1 MKQLSGYLKPYRK
14 ESFAAPLFKLLEAL
28 MDLLVPLVVAAVIN
42 RGIGLADTAFVIRCV
57 LFLIL
62 LAALGMGFS
71 FTAQWMAARA
81 SVGFSADLRQSLFDH
96 IQTLSYAQFDSIGTD
111 TLITRMTSDI
121 NQVQNGVN
129 LSLRLLLRSPFIV
142 FGAMIMAFT
151 IDVDCAMIFVAV
163 IVALSLVVFG
173 IMAAS
178 IPLYAK
184 AQEAL
189 DRLLTVTREN
199 LTGVRVIRAFGR
211 EEAETEEFDRRN
223 RALTGMNEQVGR
235 LSALMNPATY
245 VLINLATVVLI
256 RRGALTVSLGGLTQG
271 EVVALYNYMAQIVVE
286 LIKLASLIITINRSL
301 ACASRIGGILEIRP
315 DMEWTGQGQTFGLEE
330 NVPAVVFDHV
340 TFRYEGSAE
349 PAVEDIDFC
358 VGKGETVGI
367 IGATGSG
374 KSTVANLIARFY
386 DVTEGAVRV
395 GGRDVRTWSRDDL
408 LSLIG
413 IVPQKTR
420 LFAGTIRDNLKLG
433 NEKASDEEVMKAV
446 ETAQALEV
454 VQGREQ
460 GLDAMI
466 EQNGRNLSGGQKQR
480 LAIARA
486 LVKKPSI
493 LILDDSASALDM
505 ATDQRLRK
513 AIAGLPGRLTVFIIS
528 QRTSSV
534 RGADQILVMDDGR
547 LVGAADHETLL
558 ETCPV
563 YREIYESQY
572 PGEEVSA

>member
-223 RALTGMNEQVGR
+223 KALTGMNEQVGR

-301 ACASRIGGILEIRP
+301 ACASRIEGILEIRP
-315 DMEWTGQGQTFGLEE
+315 DMEWTGQGQTFELEE
-330 NVPAVVFDHV
+330 NVPAVAFDHV

-386 DVTEGAVRV
+386 DVTEGAVRI
-395 GGRDVRTWSRDDL
+395 GGRDVRTWSREDL

-513 AIAGLPGRLTVFIIS
+513 AIAGLPDRLTVFIIS

>member
-223 RALTGMNEQVGR
+223 KALTGMNEQVGR

-301 ACASRIGGILEIRP
+301 ACASRIEGILEIRP
-315 DMEWTGQGQTFGLEE
+315 DMEWTGQGQTFELEE
-330 NVPAVVFDHV
+330 NVPAVAFDHV

-386 DVTEGAVRV
+386 DVTEGAVRI
-395 GGRDVRTWSRDDL
+395 GGRDVRAWSREDL

>member
-1 MKQLSGYLKPYRK
+1 MAGRPVWRNSFREEMMKQLSGYLKPYRK

-199 LTGVRVIRAFGR
+199 LTGQGNPGFRAGR
-211 EEAETEEFDRRN
+211 GRDRRV
-223 RALTGMNEQVGR
+223 RPPQ
-235 LSALMNPATY
+235 
-245 VLINLATVVLI
+245 
-256 RRGALTVSLGGLTQG
+256 QG
-271 EVVALYNYMAQIVVE
+271 
-286 LIKLASLIITINRSL
+286 
-301 ACASRIGGILEIRP
+301 P
-315 DMEWTGQGQTFGLEE
+315 D
-330 NVPAVVFDHV
+330 
-340 TFRYEGSAE
+340 
-349 PAVEDIDFC
+349 
-358 VGKGETVGI
+358 
-367 IGATGSG
+367 
-374 KSTVANLIARFY
+374 
-386 DVTEGAVRV
+386 
-395 GGRDVRTWSRDDL
+395 RD
-408 LSLIG
+408 
-413 IVPQKTR
+413 
-420 LFAGTIRDNLKLG
+420 
-433 NEKASDEEVMKAV
+433 E
-446 ETAQALEV
+446 
-454 VQGREQ
+454 
-460 GLDAMI
+460 
-466 EQNGRNLSGGQKQR
+466 
-480 LAIARA
+480 
-486 LVKKPSI
+486 
-493 LILDDSASALDM
+493 
-505 ATDQRLRK
+505 
-513 AIAGLPGRLTVFIIS
+513 
-528 QRTSSV
+528 
-534 RGADQILVMDDGR
+534 
-547 LVGAADHETLL
+547 
-558 ETCPV
+558 
-563 YREIYESQY
+563 
-572 PGEEVSA
+572 